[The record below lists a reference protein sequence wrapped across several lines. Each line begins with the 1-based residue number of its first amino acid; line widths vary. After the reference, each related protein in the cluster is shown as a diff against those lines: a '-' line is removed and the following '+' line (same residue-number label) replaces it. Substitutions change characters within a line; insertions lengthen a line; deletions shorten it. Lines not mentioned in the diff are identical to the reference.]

1 MSRPPGEVVLFRI
14 APLLLNGMVVGH
26 HVKAIRALD
35 RAIRQGQSP
44 HERVERSESLD
55 EREASARID
64 DVMAVRN
71 FAVNREPLQ

>member
-14 APLLLNGMVVGH
+14 APLLLNGIVVGH

-35 RAIRQGQSP
+35 RAFPQGRSP
-44 HERVERSESLD
+44 HGRVERSESLD

-64 DVMAVRN
+64 DVWPPETSR
-71 FAVNREPLQ
+71 